1 MDRLELSVEANKC
14 KQKILI
20 LRGSSQ
26 YVSPKTYNVQEIGL
40 AKALVRLGWK
50 VLIISSGPKEL
61 TMKLD
66 ENIDW
71 IELERKGKTIGWP
84 QGSLRIIEQFQPDII
99 QCQDIT
105 NPATYQALISKIKL
119 GTPLV
124 FSLGEYKT
132 NGHIKSL
139 FTKITAKAIKNHVS
153 AVLCKTK
160 SSMEFSN
167 SLGLSSNF
175 YAPVGIDENVY
186 VRRENLDDWWINEIE
201 NRRNNGEYI
210 LCHVGR
216 LDKHDNIEF
225 IFKIMKNLPKKFTL
239 VLIGEP
245 KSYANKLIDD
255 DIKDRVIVTGAVPNK
270 YIGIALSNSDLY
282 LACSEYEIFGMSAA
296 ESIFHGCPVLGYSTG
311 GIREII
317 QHETNGWLLSRREP
331 NEWAT
336 MINKLFNTDQISH
349 AKRGC
354 AETGKS
360 LTWNSRAT
368 VYNQIY
374 RDVLR

>member
-1 MDRLELSVEANKC
+1 
-14 KQKILI
+14 
-20 LRGSSQ
+20 
-26 YVSPKTYNVQEIGL
+26 
-40 AKALVRLGWK
+40 
-50 VLIISSGPKEL
+50 
-61 TMKLD
+61 MK
-66 ENIDW
+66 
-71 IELERKGKTIGWP
+71 
-84 QGSLRIIEQFQPDII
+84 
-99 QCQDIT
+99 
-105 NPATYQALISKIKL
+105 
-119 GTPLV
+119 
-124 FSLGEYKT
+124 
-132 NGHIKSL
+132 
-139 FTKITAKAIKNHVS
+139 
-153 AVLCKTK
+153 
-160 SSMEFSN
+160 
-167 SLGLSSNF
+167 
-175 YAPVGIDENVY
+175 
-186 VRRENLDDWWINEIE
+186 
-201 NRRNNGEYI
+201 
-210 LCHVGR
+210 
-216 LDKHDNIEF
+216 
-225 IFKIMKNLPKKFTL
+225 KNLPKKFTL

-349 AKRGC
+349 AKKRGC